1 MQLTFQHNGI
11 AYTCDTERSHSLAM
25 TLNFNGQQPNF
36 YETDEATSKPLQLG
50 DFTASTRVGGSCNVN
65 CLALIPH
72 CNGTHTETVSHIV
85 DEDIWLADVAM
96 QPLMLASLISVTTT
110 TVESSDTTDSY
121 LPELVATDQI
131 ISLAAIDS
139 ALKAADVDRIK
150 PRALILRTLPNSA
163 AKKSITYAPQTGAPF
178 LSIEAMQAIIDA
190 DIEHLLVD
198 IPSIDKMQDEGL
210 LTNHH
215 TYWNIPAGTHKLTP
229 EAAINKT
236 VTEMIFVEDT
246 IQDGVYLLNLQA
258 PAFASD
264 AAPSRPVIFELV

>member
-50 DFTASTRVGGSCNVN
+50 DFTASTRVGGSCNVS

-215 TYWNIPAGTHKLTP
+215 TY
-229 EAAINKT
+229 
-236 VTEMIFVEDT
+236 
-246 IQDGVYLLNLQA
+246 
-258 PAFASD
+258 
-264 AAPSRPVIFELV
+264 

>member
-215 TYWNIPAGTHKLTP
+215 TYWNIPAGTHRLTP

-264 AAPSRPVIFELV
+264 ATPSRPVIFELV